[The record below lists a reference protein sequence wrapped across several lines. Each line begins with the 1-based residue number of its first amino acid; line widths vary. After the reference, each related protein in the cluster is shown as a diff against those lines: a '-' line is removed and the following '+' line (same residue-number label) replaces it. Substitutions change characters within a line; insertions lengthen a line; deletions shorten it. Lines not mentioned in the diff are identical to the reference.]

1 MTSVVH
7 EAVHSRPTRVAVA
20 ALLIGAVLLG
30 VTLNVRDGSWQ
41 FYVAGFTM
49 ATTWIGAHVVA
60 GTTLRRDWRTTLD
73 ATIGVVVGCGM
84 FGVFAAGSWA
94 LHRLDLFAGAIDELL
109 RTADSS
115 RLGWVLTL
123 AWVNAVA
130 EELFF
135 RGTLIQA
142 ARRCVPLVV
151 AVLPYVAATV
161 PSGNPALV
169 LAVAIMGTV
178 FAVLRIRTGT
188 LTASIATHLT
198 WSTLM
203 IRAFPR

>member
-1 MTSVVH
+1 MTPVVH
-7 EAVHSRPTRVAVA
+7 EVVDSRPTRVAIV
-20 ALLIGAVLLG
+20 ALLLGAVLLG

-41 FYVAGFTM
+41 FYTAGFAM
-49 ATTWIGAHVVA
+49 AAIWIGAFVAA
-60 GTTLRRDWRTTLD
+60 GTTLRRDRRTVLD
-73 ATIGVVVGCGM
+73 ATIGVVVGGAM

-94 LHRLDLFAGAIDELL
+94 LHRLDLFANAIDELL

-115 RLGWVLTL
+115 KLVWVLAL

-142 ARRCVPLVV
+142 ARGRYPLLVGVV
-151 AVLPYVAATV
+151 PYVLTTV

-169 LAVAIMGTV
+169 LAAAIMGTV
-178 FAVLRIRTGT
+178 FALLRIWTGT

-203 IRAFPR
+203 ILAFPR

>member
-1 MTSVVH
+1 MTPVVH
-7 EAVHSRPTRVAVA
+7 DAVDTRPTRVAVV
-20 ALLIGAVLLG
+20 ALLVGAVLLG
-30 VTLNVRDGSWQ
+30 ITLNVPEGSWQ
-41 FYVAGFTM
+41 FYAAGFAM
-49 ATTWIGAHVVA
+49 AATWIAAFVVA
-60 GTTLRRDWRTTLD
+60 RTTFPRDRRALPD
-73 ATIGVVVGCGM
+73 AILGAVVGVAM

-94 LHRLDLFAGAIDELL
+94 LHRVHLFDSAVDELL
-109 RTADSS
+109 HAADASTV
-115 RLGWVLTL
+115 GWVLAL

-135 RGTLIQA
+135 RGTLIDA
-142 ARRCVPLVV
+142 ARGRFPFAV
-151 AVLPYVAATV
+151 AVVPYVVTTV

-169 LAVAIMGTV
+169 LAAAIMGTV

-203 IRAFPR
+203 ILAFPR

>member
-1 MTSVVH
+1 MTPVVH
-7 EAVHSRPTRVAVA
+7 EAVDSRPTRVAVA

-30 VTLNVRDGSWQ
+30 VTLNVPDGSWQ
-41 FYVAGFTM
+41 FYVAGFAM
-49 ATTWIGAHVVA
+49 AATWIGAYVLA
-60 GTTLRRDWRTTLD
+60 GTTMPRDRRTTRD
-73 ATIGVVVGCGM
+73 ATLGVLVGCAM

-94 LHRLDLFAGAIDELL
+94 LHRLDLFVGAIDELL

-115 RLGWVLTL
+115 PLGWVLTL

-135 RGTLIQA
+135 RGTLIPA
-142 ARRCVPLVV
+142 ARGRLPFVV

-169 LAVAIMGTV
+169 LAAAIMGTV

-203 IRAFPR
+203 ILAFPR

>member
-1 MTSVVH
+1 MTPVVH
-7 EAVHSRPTRVAVA
+7 EVVDSRPTRVAIV

-41 FYVAGFTM
+41 FYVAGLAM
-49 ATTWIGAHVVA
+49 AATWIVAYVLA
-60 GTTLRRDWRTTLD
+60 GTRLRRDRRATLD
-73 ATIGVVVGCGM
+73 VMIGVVVGCAM
-84 FGVFAAGSWA
+84 FGVFAAGSWT
-94 LHRLDLFAGAIDELL
+94 LHRLHLFDSAIDELL

-115 RLGWVLTL
+115 RVGWVLAL
-123 AWVNAVA
+123 AWVSAVA

-142 ARRCVPLVV
+142 ARGHLPLGV
-151 AVLPYVAATV
+151 AVVPYVAATV

-169 LAVAIMGTV
+169 LAAAVMGTV
-178 FAVLRIRTGT
+178 FALLRIRTGT

-203 IRAFPR
+203 ILAFPR